1 MRYFSAIQDPKD
13 LENKYVE
20 YTCKVRYQYTC
31 KVRYQYTCKV
41 RYQYTCK
48 VRYTSTLVKY
58 GIPVQ
63 QNGGFIL
70 LFDRTSL
77 YPIFSI

>member
-20 YTCKVRYQYTC
+20 YTCKVRY
-31 KVRYQYTCKV
+31 
-41 RYQYTCK
+41 
-48 VRYTSTLVKY
+48 TSTLLKY
-58 GIPVQ
+58 DIPVQ

-77 YPIFSI
+77 YSIFSI